1 MGEERQVSASRDKEL
16 GLWTSTAL
24 VVGNMIGAGIFL
36 LPATHAATIGPVYQ
50 NNRDIHQSVLKFLN
64 SSATVRQRT
73 GHTDIILR
81 APNQKQEKAALQH
94 LCETLTA
101 MEKTSSLFPGNL
113 VYHVQSPCYFL
124 SITHESTQSTHDY
137 L

>member
-1 MGEERQVSASRDKEL
+1 MDQYRTGRWQHDRGGHLSVAHNARRDIAE
-16 GLWTSTAL
+16 
-24 VVGNMIGAGIFL
+24 I
-36 LPATHAATIGPVYQ
+36 IGPVYQ